1 MLYPIAT
8 LETDTLSAIQDLEQ
22 ELGSPV
28 VALAE
33 VDVTSA
39 ELGAEKLKKLRAL
52 EDELG
57 LVLVAVRKN

>member
-8 LETDTLSAIQDLEQ
+8 LEATKLNAIQTLEQ

-28 VALAE
+28 VALAPLE
-33 VDVTSA
+33 AATADLSEDKIA
-39 ELGAEKLKKLRAL
+39 KLRAL

-57 LVLVAVRKN
+57 LVLVAVRPS

>member
-1 MLYPIAT
+1 MLYPIASLEGET
-8 LETDTLSAIQDLEQ
+8 LNAIKSLEQ

-39 ELGAEKLKKLRAL
+39 DLEDEKIAKLKNL

-57 LVLVAVRKN
+57 LVLVALRAN